1 MSLVRCGCSAVVFLL
16 LATLAA
22 AQSASVVGRVVAADS
37 GAPAQ
42 SARVQLSDGS
52 GVVHDTVVNDD
63 GAFSFPSVEPGE
75 YQLGVSG
82 DGYVQVVEAFT
93 LQPRQPAFFEV
104 ELPRHTALTEEVTV
118 SARPPGVDPQVT
130 GSSRFLTRRA
140 LDAANL
146 TSAMDVPTLA
156 EYVLPGAV
164 VSHDNFVHVRGNEL
178 SLHQFIN
185 GVSFLDNSHRHFTPG
200 FRPQVFE
207 SVNMMSGGF
216 PAEFGNRFGGILDV
230 TTQSGRSL
238 NGRGSATLG
247 LGSVESRDGAIDYGG
262 SAGRWGYYVQGG
274 SFSSDR
280 FLNPPEP
287 DELHASGHS
296 SQGVAQ
302 IDYQGDRDLVKLFV
316 SGGDSRFDLPNTSA
330 DHDDGRDAR
339 RELQSLT
346 GILTWQRVLSS
357 QSTLSASLYARNVSD
372 DLRPTSDLHTS
383 FADGSR
389 QTRTVGG
396 KVDWFQSLG
405 AHRLKAGVDVSGFR
419 MNEALDF
426 DPRLAGEDPDHHDEE
441 GAAEEGTAEEGHGLQ
456 AFTFSGRD
464 TSQLVGAYV
473 QDRFNPVSNLTV
485 DLGLRLDYLNMLAS
499 YTELSP
505 RVGVAYQF
513 PRTGSVV
520 RFAYNQL
527 FSPPPIEYFLLANYL
542 GNLSEDT
549 HDRPGNVKPYQ
560 QHHVEAGLSQQLHND
575 FVVDIAAYHHEGQH
589 AFETSELSNTRLFVA
604 TNFDEAKANGL
615 EFGLDYRRAA
625 TSGLSGRVQYALA
638 KVEFIGPVSGGFAAE
653 EHGAG
658 EIVPPAFDQRHT
670 LSSSLV
676 YQYPWRDLQVGAI
689 AQYGSGTPSEQHHDG
704 GPAVFSYLPDH
715 WTVDVNARVDLW
727 SQGDRRLALEF
738 VAANLTNNIYAIAKE
753 SEATPLQWAMR
764 RVVSGRLRIV
774 F

>member
-1 MSLVRCGCSAVVFLL
+1 MRLVRCGCSAVVFLL
-16 LATLAA
+16 LATFAA
-22 AQSASVVGRVVAADS
+22 AQQGSVVGRVVAADS
-37 GAPAQ
+37 GAPAL

-52 GVVHDTVVNDD
+52 GIVHDTVVNDD
-63 GAFSFPSVEPGE
+63 GEFSFPSVAPGE
-75 YQLGVSG
+75 YQLSVSS
-82 DGYVQVVEAFT
+82 DGYLQVVETLA
-93 LQPRQPAFFEV
+93 LQPRQPVFFEV
-104 ELPRHTALTEEVTV
+104 ELPRHTVLTEEVAV
-118 SARPPGVDPQVT
+118 SARPPGVDPQAT

-146 TSAMDVPTLA
+146 PSVVDVPTLA
-156 EYVLPGAV
+156 EYVLPGV
-164 VSHDNFVHVRGNEL
+164 VISHDNFVHVRGNEL

-207 SVNMMSGGF
+207 TVNMMTGGF

-230 TTQSGRSL
+230 TTQSGRNL

-247 LGSVESRDGAIDYGG
+247 LGTVESRDGAVDYGG

-316 SGGDSRFDLPNTSA
+316 SGGDSRFDLPNTVA
-330 DHDDGRDAR
+330 EQDDGRDAR

-346 GILTWQRVLSS
+346 GILTWQRILSS

-372 DLRPTSDLHTS
+372 DLRPTSDLHTT

-389 QTRTVGG
+389 ETRTLGG

-405 AHRLKAGVDVSGFR
+405 GHRLKAGVDVSGFR
-419 MNEALDF
+419 MTEALDF
-426 DPRLAGEDPDHHDEE
+426 DPRLDGEDPDHHDEE
-441 GAAEEGTAEEGHGLQ
+441 GRGEEGHHPPGLP

-485 DLGLRLDYLNMLAS
+485 DLGLRLDHLNMLAS

-505 RVGVAYQF
+505 RVGAAYHF

-520 RFAYNQL
+520 RLAYNRL

-542 GNLSEDT
+542 GNVSEDA

-560 QHHVEAGLSQQLHND
+560 QHHVEAGLSQQLHLD
-575 FVVDIAAYHHEGQH
+575 FVFDIAAYHHEGQH
-589 AFETSELSNTRLFVA
+589 AFETSELSSTRLFVA
-604 TNFDEAKANGL
+604 TNFHEAKANGL
-615 EFGLDYRRAA
+615 ELGMDYRRAA

-653 EHGAG
+653 EHGPG
-658 EIVPPAFDQRHT
+658 EILPPAFDQRHT

-676 YQYPWRDLQVGAI
+676 YRYPWRDLQVGAF

-727 SQGDRRLALEF
+727 SQDDRRLALEF

-753 SEATPLQWAMR
+753 SEARPLQWAMR

>member
-1 MSLVRCGCSAVVFLL
+1 MRLVRCGCSAVVFLL
-16 LATLAA
+16 LATFAA
-22 AQSASVVGRVVAADS
+22 AQQGSVVGRVVAADS
-37 GAPAQ
+37 GAPAL

-52 GVVHDTVVNDD
+52 GIVHDTVVNDN
-63 GAFSFPSVEPGE
+63 GEFSFPSVAPGE
-75 YQLGVSG
+75 YQLSVSS
-82 DGYVQVVEAFT
+82 DGYLQVVETLA
-93 LQPRQPAFFEV
+93 LQPRQPVFFEV
-104 ELPRHTALTEEVTV
+104 ELPRHTVLTEEVAV
-118 SARPPGVDPQVT
+118 SARPPGVDPQAT

-146 TSAMDVPTLA
+146 PSVVDVPTLA
-156 EYVLPGAV
+156 EYVLPGV
-164 VSHDNFVHVRGNEL
+164 VISHDNFVHVRGNEL

-207 SVNMMSGGF
+207 TVNMMTGGF

-230 TTQSGRSL
+230 TTQSGRNL

-247 LGSVESRDGAIDYGG
+247 LGTVESRDGAVDYGG

-316 SGGDSRFDLPNTSA
+316 SGGDSRFDLPNTVA
-330 DHDDGRDAR
+330 EQDDGRDAR

-346 GILTWQRVLSS
+346 GILTWQRILSS

-372 DLRPTSDLHTS
+372 DLRPTSDLHTT

-389 QTRTVGG
+389 ETRTLGG

-405 AHRLKAGVDVSGFR
+405 GHRLKAGVDVSGFR
-419 MNEALDF
+419 MTEALDF
-426 DPRLAGEDPDHHDEE
+426 DPRLDGEDPDHHDEE
-441 GAAEEGTAEEGHGLQ
+441 GRGEEGHHPPGLP

-485 DLGLRLDYLNMLAS
+485 DLGLRLDHLNMLAS

-505 RVGVAYQF
+505 RVGAAYHF

-520 RFAYNQL
+520 RLAYNRL

-542 GNLSEDT
+542 GNVSEDA

-560 QHHVEAGLSQQLHND
+560 QHHVEAGLSQQLHLD
-575 FVVDIAAYHHEGQH
+575 FVFDIAAYHHEGQH
-589 AFETSELSNTRLFVA
+589 AFETSELSSTRLFVA
-604 TNFDEAKANGL
+604 TNFHEAKANGL
-615 EFGLDYRRAA
+615 ELGMDYRRAA

-653 EHGAG
+653 EHGPG
-658 EIVPPAFDQRHT
+658 EILPPAFDQRHT

-676 YQYPWRDLQVGAI
+676 YRYPWRDLQVGAF

-727 SQGDRRLALEF
+727 SQDDRRLALEF

-753 SEATPLQWAMR
+753 SEARPLQWAMR